1 MGDTQDSP
9 WVTEPIAIVGLSCK
23 FAGDASNADGLWK
36 LLSEGR
42 SAWSEIPASRFN
54 PKGTYHPNHEKLST
68 VHVRGAHFLDEDVG
82 LFDAAFFKFPTET
95 AATLDPQFRLQLE
108 SVYEALENAG
118 LPLDQVAGSK
128 TSVFAGT
135 FVHDYRD
142 GLIRDEDNIPRFF
155 LTGVGSAMAS
165 NRISHFFDFKGASM
179 TIDTGCSTTLVAL
192 HQAVQS
198 LRSGECDMSIVG
210 GSNLL
215 LNPDNFKTM
224 GSLGFLSPDGK
235 CFAFDSR
242 ANGYGRGE
250 GVATIVIKRLKDAI
264 AAGDPIRAVIR
275 ETLLNQDGKT
285 ETLTSPSQAAQEELM
300 RECYSKAGIDPL
312 STQYFEAHGT
322 GTATGDP
329 IEAGAIA
336 AVFQGHRRTA
346 QGALRV
352 GSIKTNIGHTE
363 ATSGL
368 ASVIK
373 VVLAMERGKIPPTI
387 NFKTPNPKLVLEEW
401 RIKVATEL
409 EDWPNA
415 PGGLMRASI
424 NNFGY
429 GGSNAHV
436 IVDHHDASSLQTHGK
451 VTGNGN
457 YGNGTN
463 GTPNGYANS
472 VNGHVSSSYDETKLL
487 LLSAKDEQACRQMV
501 SNIKGYLENPDY
513 TERGQALSTLLDN
526 LVYTLGQ
533 RRTLFPWVAAHPIPF
548 NQGVGEVIKA
558 LDTPKFRPTRTT
570 RQPRIGMVFTGQG
583 AQWYAM
589 GRELI
594 TTYPAFKDSLEE
606 ADAFV
611 RELGADWSLMA
622 ELHRDA
628 KTTRVN
634 GTGFSIPICVALQIS
649 LVRLLHTW
657 GVTPAAVTSH
667 SSGEIAA
674 AYTVGAISF
683 RSAMGIAYHRS
694 RLAADMTSQGPIRGG
709 MLAVGLG
716 HRDSQDFLDRL
727 TTDAKAVVACVNSPS
742 STTVAGDVAAIEEL
756 ETLLQAESVFARRL
770 RVDTA
775 YHSHHMKPIASHYR
789 EALNSLPQQ
798 HDTPTHDSKLG
809 SIVYASPVT
818 GYRMSSAEKIAHPDH
833 WVGSLLQPVQFV
845 EALTE
850 MILGDLDNSGS
861 DHPVSSVDMVVEV
874 GPHTA
879 LGGPIQQ
886 ILELPEFDGIQ
897 LPYYG
902 CLVRNNNAVESLQTL
917 AANLLREGFPVD
929 LDAVNFPGGRG
940 RNNVRVLT
948 NLPSYPWNHQTRH
961 WIEPRFNTG
970 LRERDQ
976 PPHDLL
982 GSLVPGTNPGAPS
995 WRHTLRTSESPWVRD
1010 HVIQSNML
1018 YPGCGFVS
1026 LAIEAV
1032 GQQLLM
1038 VAGTQSQELRKI
1050 SGYQVRDVNVL
1061 QALVIPDTPEG
1072 IEIQTVLRP
1081 ADEKHIGVRGWKKFE
1096 VYSVTADIHWAQHS
1110 QGLIAVEFEE
1120 SSTTRVDEYD
1130 DSKYKALDPASGY
1143 ARPIDPVDM
1152 WNVLSSLGIQY
1163 GPTFRNISNIVQS
1176 GKELRSTSTITI
1188 ADTSVPKDLPRHH
1201 VIHPSL
1207 LDAAAQATYTA
1218 LPGVESRQDSPRVF
1232 QSIEKL
1238 WVSSDIS
1245 HEAGHIFQCYTSLK
1259 HADAQGIEA
1268 DIMLAE
1274 PGSGGV
1280 VKPLLKIQGL
1290 VFSSL
1295 GRTVSDANTRRWES
1309 DLCRKIVWDVDPDL
1323 NELASNGT
1331 TLGTSNHEHDH
1342 ISPQATRLL
1351 PDESNTL
1358 LKRVVHKNPRARI
1371 LDIGAS
1377 IQGAGHV
1384 LLQVL
1389 GTVETG
1395 GPLAAL
1401 YHFTGVTDDDFDAA
1415 QQELSRWNEILV
1427 FDTLNID
1434 ADVSLQ
1440 GFDLGSYDVVL
1451 VNQDLGL
1458 VSSPTQALANVYSLL
1473 KPGGRAFITHQATS
1487 EEASSWDRILEQTGF
1502 SGDHINHRNGTTTI
1516 VMTMPLPP
1524 PTDLPSILAS
1534 DTLTLITSGEAGDAE
1549 SAWLESLQHALSSN
1563 GRKPATHRLDSSTAT
1578 NTLTACTGRVCV
1590 FLGELERPVLRDLD
1604 AETLEAIKAMAIS
1617 CKGLL
1622 WITRGGAVECEN
1634 PDPALAPGF
1643 LRSLRNEYLGR
1654 PYLTLDLDHSAPLWS
1669 DDMVAAIARIVKTG
1683 FPTSAGIT
1691 ESAPSD
1697 LEYAVREGI
1706 IKIPRIIKDAPRN
1719 SMVSPDADHAAD
1731 LDKVTVGP
1739 LHQPDRPLS
1748 MHVGMPGL
1756 LDTIAFDDDQSI
1768 SADDGLIAPEL
1779 IEIAPRAYGVNFRDV
1794 MVAMGQL
1801 HERIMGLECA
1811 GIITGVGSEAVKQG
1825 YSVGDKV
1832 FCLLRGPFGSR
1843 ARVEWTNVS
1852 HMPAELNFEEAAS
1865 LPVIFCTAYIGLIDL
1880 ARLSPGDTILIHAAA
1895 GGVGQAAIMMARH
1908 LGADIFVTVGTP
1920 EKRQLVMSKYGI
1932 PADRIFSSRD
1942 ASFASGILAA
1952 TNGRGVDVVLNSLA
1966 GPLLQESFNILAPFG
1981 HFIEIGKRDLEIN
1994 SHLEMRPFSR
2004 QASFSAFYLLA
2015 LMQHKPRRIHDV
2027 LNEISRL
2034 VEAKIIA
2041 PVHPVTAYPIAET
2054 SKAFRLLQT
2063 GKHMGK
2069 VVLTMGPRDLVPVR
2083 RPSPTSRLSPDA
2095 SYLLVGG
2102 MGGIGRAIAH
2112 WMVAHG
2118 AKNLIFLSRSAGRSD
2133 ASSKFRKELEQA
2145 GCRVKSVSC
2154 DVSDE
2159 SQLAQA
2165 LQTCKEDGLPPIRGV
2180 IQAAMVLQDTILEQM
2195 SLENYARAIRPK
2207 VHGTLNLHKQFDKA
2221 DSLDFFVI
2229 LSSVVGVAGNASQ
2242 SNYSAAGSYQDA
2254 LARWRVSRGLP
2265 AVSVDLG
2272 AVKAIGV
2279 AAETPGVLGRLQRTG
2294 HMPLSEEQVLGVLG
2308 SAILAPYEPQVV
2320 VGLNSG
2326 PGNHW
2331 DRTGESQLGRDA
2343 RFSALRAR
2351 EIDQIHRKSGSG
2363 TATGDSSSL
2372 ASRLA
2377 TAKSSEEAT
2386 EFVAVAIAEKLSE
2399 IFMIPVDDIELT
2411 NRPAQYGIDSL
2422 VAVELRNM
2430 LVQKAAAEVSI
2441 FGIMQS
2447 ASLADLAAD
2456 VAAKSTHVSAN
2467 LFAT

>member
-1 MGDTQDSP
+1 MKDAQDSL
-9 WVTEPIAIVGLSCK
+9 WATEPIAIVGLSCK

-54 PKGTYHPNHEKLST
+54 SKGTYHPNHEKLST

-95 AATLDPQFRLQLE
+95 AAPVT
-108 SVYEALENAG
+108 LENAG

-165 NRISHFFDFKGASM
+165 NRVSHFFDFKGASM

-210 GSNLL
+210 GSNVL

-224 GSLGFLSPDGK
+224 VSLG
-235 CFAFDSR
+235 
-242 ANGYGRGE
+242 
-250 GVATIVIKRLKDAI
+250 
-264 AAGDPIRAVIR
+264 
-275 ETLLNQDGKT
+275 
-285 ETLTSPSQAAQEELM
+285 QAAQEELM
-300 RECYSKAGIDPL
+300 RECYSKAGIGPL

-336 AVFQGHRRTA
+336 AVFQGHRRTT

-352 GSIKTNIGHTE
+352 GSVKTNIGHTE

-387 NFKTPNPKLVLEEW
+387 NFEKPNPKLALEEW

-409 EDWPNA
+409 EDWPEG
-415 PGGLMRASI
+415 PHGLMRASI

-436 IVDHHDASSLQTHGK
+436 IVDQHDAFSLQTRGK
-451 VTGNGN
+451 VTSNGN
-457 YGNGTN
+457 LGNGTN
-463 GTPNGYANS
+463 GTTNGHTNG
-472 VNGHVSSSYDETKLL
+472 VNGHVSSPHDETKLL

-501 SNIKGYLENPDY
+501 SNLKGYLQNQDH
-513 TERGQALSTLLDN
+513 TERGQDVSTLLDN

-533 RRTLFPWVAAHPIPF
+533 RRTLFPWVAAHPVPF
-548 NQGVGEVIKA
+548 NQGLDEVIKA

-594 TTYPAFKDSLEE
+594 TTYPVFKNSLEE

-611 RELGADWSLMA
+611 RELGADWSLMT

-634 GTGFSIPICVALQIS
+634 GTGFSIPICVAVQIS
-649 LVRLLHTW
+649 LVRLLRTW

-694 RLAADMTSQGPIRGG
+694 RLAADMTGQGPIRGG

-716 HRDSQDFLDRL
+716 HQDSQDFLDRL
-727 TTDAKAVVACVNSPS
+727 ATDAKAVVACVNSPS

-775 YHSHHMKPIASHYR
+775 YHSHHMKPIASQYR

-798 HDTPTHDSKLG
+798 DDTATYDDS
-809 SIVYASPVT
+809 VAYASPIT

-833 WVGSLLQPVQFV
+833 WVGSLSQPVQFV
-845 EALTE
+845 DALTE
-850 MILGDLDNSGS
+850 MILGDLDNSDS
-861 DHPVSSVDMVVEV
+861 DHPVSSVDILVEV

-917 AANLLREGFPVD
+917 AANLLREGLPVN

-940 RNNVRVLT
+940 RDDVRVLT

-970 LRERDQ
+970 LRERSQ

-982 GSLVPGTNPGAPS
+982 GSLVPGTNPEAPS
-995 WRHTLRTSESPWVRD
+995 WRHTLRTTESPWVRD

-1032 GQQLLM
+1032 RQQLSM
-1038 VAGTQSQELRKI
+1038 VAGNQSQEARKI
-1050 SGYQVRDVNVL
+1050 SGHQVRDVNVV

-1081 ADEKHIGVRGWKKFE
+1081 ADEKHIGVRGWKQFE
-1096 VYSVTADIHWAQHS
+1096 VYSVTADNHWAQHS

-1120 SSTTRVDEYD
+1120 SSTTRVHEFD
-1130 DSKYKALDPASGY
+1130 DTKYKALDPASGCE
-1143 ARPIDPVDM
+1143 RRIDPIDM
-1152 WNVLSSLGIQY
+1152 WNVLGSLGIQY

-1176 GKELRSTSTITI
+1176 GKEFLSTSTITI

-1238 WVSSDIS
+1238 WISRDIS

-1268 DIMLAE
+1268 DIVLAE
-1274 PGSGGV
+1274 PGSDGV
-1280 VKPLLKIQGL
+1280 VNPLLKIQGL
-1290 VFSSL
+1290 MFSSL
-1295 GRTVSDANTRRWES
+1295 GRTVSDANTRPWES
-1309 DLCRKIVWDVDPDL
+1309 ELCSKIVWDADPDL
-1323 NELASNGT
+1323 NDPASKET
-1331 TLGTSNHEHDH
+1331 TLETSNQEHDE
-1342 ISPQATRLL
+1342 ISPQATRSL

-1358 LKRVVHKNPRARI
+1358 LKRIVHKNPRARI
-1371 LDIGAS
+1371 LDIGATITS
-1377 IQGAGHV
+1377 AGHT

-1389 GTVETG
+1389 GTVEAG

-1401 YHFTGVTDDDFDAA
+1401 YHFTSVTDDDFDAA
-1415 QQELSRWNEILV
+1415 KQKLSRWNEVLV

-1434 ADVSLQ
+1434 ADASLQ

-1451 VNQDLGL
+1451 VNQALGL
-1458 VSSPTQALANVYSLL
+1458 ASFPGQTLANVYSLL
-1473 KPGGRAFITHQATS
+1473 KPGGRAFITHQAAS
-1487 EEASSWDRILEQTGF
+1487 EEAPYKDGILEQAGF
-1502 SGDHINHRNGTTTI
+1502 SGDIVNHHNGTTTTTI
-1516 VMTMPLPP
+1516 LTTVQLPVP
-1524 PTDLPSILAS
+1524 IDLPSVLAA
-1534 DTLTLITSGEAGDAE
+1534 DDLTLITSGEAGDAE
-1549 SAWLESLQHALSSN
+1549 STWLESLQHALSSD
-1563 GRKPATHRLDSSTAT
+1563 GRKPATHRLDSSTAA
-1578 NTLTACTGRVCV
+1578 TLSACTGRVCV
-1590 FLGELERPVLRDLD
+1590 FLGEVERPMLRDLD
-1604 AETLEAIKAMAIS
+1604 AETLEAIKSMAIS

-1634 PDPALAPGF
+1634 PDLALAPGF

-1654 PYLTLDLDHSAPLWS
+1654 PYLTLDLDPSAPLWS
-1669 DDMVAAIARIVKTG
+1669 DDNVAAISRIVKAG
-1683 FPTSAGIT
+1683 FATSMGVT

-1697 LEYAVREGI
+1697 FEYAVREGV
-1706 IKIPRIIKDAPRN
+1706 IKIPRIIKDVPRN
-1719 SMVSPDADHAAD
+1719 SMVSPDADATAD
-1731 LDKVTVGP
+1731 LDKVTMGP

-1768 SADDGLIAPEL
+1768 SADDGSLAPEL
-1779 IEIAPRAYGVNFRDV
+1779 IEIMPRAYGVNFRDV

-1801 HERIMGLECA
+1801 HERVMGLECA
-1811 GIITGVGSEAVKQG
+1811 GIVTGVGSEAAKQG
-1825 YSVGDKV
+1825 YSIGDKV

-1843 ARVEWTNVS
+1843 ARIEWTNVA
-1852 HMPAELNFEEAAS
+1852 HMPAGLSFEEAAS

-1880 ARLSPGDTILIHAAA
+1880 ARISPGDTVLIHAAA

-1942 ASFASGILAA
+1942 ASFASGVLVA

-2015 LMQHKPRRIHDV
+2015 LMQHKPQRIHDV

-2034 VEAKIIA
+2034 IEAQTIA

-2054 SKAFRLLQT
+2054 AKAFRLLQT

-2069 VVLTMGPRDLVPVR
+2069 VVLSMGPQDLVPVR
-2083 RPSPTSRLSPDA
+2083 RPSPTPRFSPDA

-2112 WMVAHG
+2112 WTVAHG
-2118 AKNLIFLSRSAGRSD
+2118 AKNLVFLSRSAGRSD
-2133 ASSKFRKELEQA
+2133 ASSKVLTEIEQA
-2145 GCRVKSVSC
+2145 GCRVK
-2154 DVSDE
+2154 
-2159 SQLAQA
+2159 A
-2165 LQTCKEDGLPPIRGV
+2165 
-2180 IQAAMVLQDTILEQM
+2180 DTILEQM
-2195 SLENYARAIRPK
+2195 SLENYVKAIRPK

-2221 DSLDFFVI
+2221 DCLDFFVI

-2254 LARWRVSRGLP
+2254 LARWRVSHGLP

-2279 AAETPGVLGRLQRTG
+2279 AAETAGVLGRLQRTG
-2294 HMPLSEEQVLGVLG
+2294 HMPLSQDQVLGVLG
-2308 SAILAPYEPQVV
+2308 SAILAPYDPQVV

-2331 DRTGESQLGRDA
+2331 DRAGESQLGRDA
-2343 RFSALRAR
+2343 RFAALRAR
-2351 EIDQIHRKSGSG
+2351 EIDQIHGKSGSG
-2363 TATGDSSSL
+2363 AATGDSSSL

-2386 EFVAVAIAEKLSE
+2386 QSVAVAISEKLSD

-2411 NRPAQYGIDSL
+2411 NRPTQYGIDSL

-2430 LVQKAAAEVSI
+2430 LVQQAAAEVSI

-2447 ASLADLAAD
+2447 ASLAALAAD
-2456 VAAKSTHVSAN
+2456 VAAKSTHVSAS

>member
-1 MGDTQDSP
+1 MSWQLS
-9 WVTEPIAIVGLSCK
+9 PIAIVGLSCK

-36 LLSEGR
+36 LLAEGR

-68 VHVRGAHFLDEDVG
+68 IHVRGAHFLDEDVG

-165 NRISHFFDFKGASM
+165 NRISHFFDFRGASM

-210 GSNLL
+210 GSNVL

-352 GSIKTNIGHTE
+352 GSVKTNIGHTE

-387 NFKTPNPKLVLEEW
+387 NFEKPNPKLALEEW
-401 RIKVATEL
+401 RIRVATEL
-409 EDWPNA
+409 EDWPGG

-436 IVDHHDASSLQTHGK
+436 IVDHHGASSPQTRGK
-451 VTGNGN
+451 VTSNGN
-457 YGNGTN
+457 LDNGANGTTN
-463 GTPNGYANS
+463 GHTNG

-487 LLSAKDEQACRQMV
+487 RLSAKDEQACRQMV
-501 SNIKGYLENPDY
+501 SNLKGYLENPEH
-513 TERGQALSTLLDN
+513 TEREQNVSTLLDN

-533 RRTLFPWVAAHPIPF
+533 RRTLFPWVAAHPVPF
-548 NQGVGEVIKA
+548 GQGVDEVIKA

-570 RQPRIGMVFTGQG
+570 RQPRVGMVFTGQG
-583 AQWYAM
+583 AQWHAM

-594 TTYPAFKDSLEE
+594 ATYPAFKSSLEE
-606 ADAFV
+606 ADAFL
-611 RELGADWSLMA
+611 RELGADWSLMT

-649 LVRLLHTW
+649 LVRLLRTW

-667 SSGEIAA
+667 SSGEVAA
-674 AYTVGAISF
+674 AYAVGAISF

-694 RLAADMTSQGPIRGG
+694 RLAADMTGQGPIRGG

-716 HRDSQDFLDRL
+716 YRDSQDFLGRL

-775 YHSHHMKPIASHYR
+775 YHSHHMKPIARQYR
-789 EALNSLPQQ
+789 EALDSLSQQ
-798 HDTPTHDSKLG
+798 DDAAAHDSKLD
-809 SIVYASPVT
+809 SVAYASPVT
-818 GYRMSSAEKIAHPDH
+818 GYRMSNAEKIAHPDH

-845 EALTE
+845 DALTE

-861 DHPVSSVDMVVEV
+861 DHPVSSVDILVEV

-929 LDAVNFPGGRG
+929 LDAVNFPGGRSRDG
-940 RNNVRVLT
+940 LRVLT
-948 NLPSYPWNHQTRH
+948 NLPPYPWNHQTRH

-982 GSLVPGTNPGAPS
+982 GSLVPGTNPEAPS

-1026 LAIEAV
+1026 LAVEAAR
-1032 GQQLLM
+1032 QQLSM
-1038 VAGTQSQELRKI
+1038 VAGAQGQEAGKI
-1050 SGYQVRDVNVL
+1050 SGYRVRDVNVV

-1072 IEIQTVLRP
+1072 IEIQTVLRS
-1081 ADEKHIGVRGWKKFE
+1081 ADERHIGVRGWKQFE
-1096 VYSVTADIHWAQHS
+1096 VYSVTADNHWAQHS
-1110 QGLIAVEFEE
+1110 RGLIAVEFDGS
-1120 SSTTRVDEYD
+1120 SSTTRLDEFD
-1130 DSKYKALDPASGY
+1130 DSKYKALDPASSY
-1143 ARPIDPVDM
+1143 ARRIDPVDM
-1152 WNVLSSLGIQY
+1152 WNVLGSLGIQY

-1176 GKELRSTSTITI
+1176 GRELRSTSTITI
-1188 ADTSVPKDLPRHH
+1188 ADTSLPKDLPRHH
-1201 VIHPSL
+1201 VVHPSL

-1218 LPGVESRQDSPRVF
+1218 LPGGESRQDSPRVF

-1238 WVSSDIS
+1238 WVSSAIS
-1245 HEAGHIFQCYTSLK
+1245 HEAGHVFRCYTSLK

-1268 DIMLAE
+1268 DIVLAE
-1274 PGSGGV
+1274 PGPDGV
-1280 VKPLLKIQGL
+1280 VNPLLEIQGL

-1309 DLCRKIVWDVDPDL
+1309 DLCSKIVWDVDPDV
-1323 NELASNGT
+1323 NDPASNKRS
-1331 TLGTSNHEHDH
+1331 LGTSNQEHDH
-1342 ISPQATRLL
+1342 ISPEATRVL
-1351 PDESNTL
+1351 PDESNAL
-1358 LKRVVHKNPRARI
+1358 LRRIVHKNPRARI

-1377 IQGAGHV
+1377 IQGAGHT
-1384 LLQVL
+1384 LIQVL
-1389 GTVETG
+1389 GTAEAG

-1401 YHFTGVTDDDFDAA
+1401 YHFTSVTDDGFGAA
-1415 QQELSRWNEILV
+1415 RQELSRWDEALV

-1434 ADVSLQ
+1434 ADASLQ

-1451 VNQDLGL
+1451 VNQALGL
-1458 VSSPTQALANVYSLL
+1458 ASSPTQALANMYSLL
-1473 KPGGRAFITHQATS
+1473 KPGGRAFVTHQATS

-1502 SGDHINHRNGTTTI
+1502 SGDKINHHNGTATTTI
-1516 VMTMPLPP
+1516 LTTVPLPP
-1524 PTDLPSILAS
+1524 PTDLPGILA
-1534 DTLTLITSGEAGDAE
+1534 DDLTLITSGEADDAE
-1549 SAWLESLQHALSSN
+1549 STWLESLQHALSSD
-1563 GRKPATHRLDSSTAT
+1563 GRKPATHRLGSPIAT
-1578 NTLTACTGRVCV
+1578 TLTACTGRLCV
-1590 FLGELERPVLRDLD
+1590 FLGEVERPVLRDLD
-1604 AETLEAIKAMAIS
+1604 AETLEAIKAMAIG

-1634 PDPALAPGF
+1634 PDLALASGF

-1654 PYLTLDLDHSAPLWS
+1654 PYLTLDLDPSAPLWS
-1669 DDMVAAIARIVKTG
+1669 DDNVAAIVRIVKTG
-1683 FPTSAGIT
+1683 FPASTGVA

-1697 LEYAVREGI
+1697 LEYAVRDGV
-1706 IKIPRIIKDAPRN
+1706 IKIPRVIKDVPRN
-1719 SMVSPDADHAAD
+1719 SVVSLDDDAAAN
-1731 LDKVTVGP
+1731 LDKVPMEP
-1739 LHQPDRPLS
+1739 LHQPGRPLS

-1768 SADDGLIAPEL
+1768 SADDGPIAPEL
-1779 IEIAPRAYGVNFRDV
+1779 VEIAPRAYGVNFRDV

-1801 HERIMGLECA
+1801 HERVMGLECA
-1811 GIITGVGSEAVKQG
+1811 GVVTGVGSEAAEQG
-1825 YSVGDKV
+1825 YSIGDEV

-1843 ARVEWTNVS
+1843 ARVEWTNVA
-1852 HMPAELNFEEAAS
+1852 HMPAGLGFEEAAS

-1908 LGADIFVTVGTP
+1908 LGADVFVTVGTP

-1942 ASFASGILAA
+1942 ASFASGVLAA

-2015 LMQHKPRRIHDV
+2015 LMQHKPRRVHDV

-2034 VEAKIIA
+2034 LEAKIIS

-2069 VVLTMGPRDLVPVR
+2069 VVLTIGPQDLVPVR
-2083 RPSPTSRLSPDA
+2083 RPSPTPRFSPDA

-2112 WMVAHG
+2112 WTVAHG
-2118 AKNLIFLSRSAGRSD
+2118 AKNLVFLSRSAGRLE
-2133 ASSKFRKELEQA
+2133 ASSKFLKELEQT
-2145 GCRVKSVSC
+2145 GCRVKPVSC
-2154 DVSDE
+2154 DVSNE

-2165 LQTCKEDGLPPIRGV
+2165 LQGCKEDGLPPIRGV

-2195 SLENYARAIRPK
+2195 SLENYAEAIRPK

-2242 SNYSAAGSYQDA
+2242 SNYSAAGAYQDA
-2254 LARWRVSRGLP
+2254 FARWRVSRGLP

-2279 AAETPGVLGRLQRTG
+2279 AAETAGVLGRLQRTG
-2294 HMPLSEEQVLGVLG
+2294 HMPLSEDQVLGVLG

-2331 DRTGESQLGRDA
+2331 DHAGESQLGRDA

-2351 EIDQIHRKSGSG
+2351 EVDQIHGKSGPG
-2363 TATGDSSSL
+2363 AAVGDASSL

-2377 TAKSSEEAT
+2377 KAKSPDEAT
-2386 EFVAVAIAEKLSE
+2386 QSVAAAIAEKLSD
-2399 IFMIPVDDIELT
+2399 IFMIPADDIELA

-2430 LVQKAAAEVSI
+2430 LVQQAAAEVSI

-2447 ASLADLAAD
+2447 ASLAALAAD

-2467 LFAT
+2467 LFAP